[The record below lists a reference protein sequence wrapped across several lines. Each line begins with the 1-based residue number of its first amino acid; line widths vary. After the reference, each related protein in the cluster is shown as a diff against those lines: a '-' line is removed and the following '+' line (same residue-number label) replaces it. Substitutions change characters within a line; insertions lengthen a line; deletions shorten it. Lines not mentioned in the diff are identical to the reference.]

1 MARHVLLLLWLVLR
15 MLLRFVV
22 GEGGGRRS
30 DMTLWGTRLGA
41 RVGRAVVGLAAVAT
55 VLGSMAPAA
64 AHERYRVRPGD
75 TLLDV
80 AARLGVDPGA
90 LAAANG
96 IVDRD
101 VILAGQTL
109 VVPPAGASGAS
120 TAAGG
125 RAGPGSYRVRPGDT
139 LTDLAPRLGVPQRRL
154 VEANS
159 LSNPNRI
166 VAGQT
171 LTVPTGGGT
180 PAAASSRRG
189 GGSWRCPVPGAGFV
203 DDFGYVKPTGHVH
216 QGVDLYAPRGAPV
229 VAPVSGLVGAFPNPL
244 GGKAVHL
251 SGDDGNRYYGA
262 HLDRYGRTGRVSAG
276 TVIGYVGN
284 SGDAVGGPT
293 HLHFEVRPG
302 GGAPTSPYPLLI
314 SACR

>member
-1 MARHVLLLLWLVLR
+1 
-15 MLLRFVV
+15 
-22 GEGGGRRS
+22 
-30 DMTLWGTRLGA
+30 MTLWSTTPGSRL
-41 RVGRAVVGLAAVAT
+41 GRAVLGLAAVAT
-55 VLGSMAPAA
+55 VLGSMAPAG
-64 AHERYRVRPGD
+64 AHERYRVRKGD

-90 LAAANG
+90 LATANG
-96 IVDRD
+96 IDDRD
-101 VILAGQTL
+101 LILAGQTL
-109 VVPPAGASGAS
+109 VVPPAGASAPGTS
-120 TAAGG
+120 SGG
-125 RAGPGSYRVRPGDT
+125 KGGSGSYRVRPGDT
-139 LTDLAPRLGVPQRRL
+139 LADLAPRLGVSQRRL
-154 VEANS
+154 AEANS

-171 LTVPTGGGT
+171 LSVPTGGPTGT
-180 PAAASSRRG
+180 APGHAAGGASSRR

-203 DDFGYVKPTGHVH
+203 DDFGYVKPTGQVH
-216 QGVDLYAPRGAPV
+216 QGVDLYARRGTPV
-229 VAPVSGLVGAFPNPL
+229 VAPVSGVVSTFPNHL

-302 GGAPTSPYPLLI
+302 GGSPMSPYPLLAR
-314 SACR
+314 ACR

>member
-1 MARHVLLLLWLVLR
+1 MTFWDSTMSARL
-15 MLLRFVV
+15 
-22 GEGGGRRS
+22 
-30 DMTLWGTRLGA
+30 
-41 RVGRAVVGLAAVAT
+41 GRAVLGLAAVAT

-64 AHERYRVRPGD
+64 AHERYRVRRGD

-80 AARLGVDPGA
+80 AARFGVDPGA

-96 IVDRD
+96 IEDRD
-101 VILAGQTL
+101 MILAGQTL
-109 VVPPAGASGAS
+109 VVPPAGAVGPGTSSGGK
-120 TAAGG
+120 GG
-125 RAGPGSYRVRPGDT
+125 SGSYRVRPGDT
-139 LTDLAPRLGVPQRRL
+139 LADLAPRLGVSQRRL
-154 VEANS
+154 ADANS

-171 LTVPTGGGT
+171 LTVPTGSGASASTT
-180 PAAASSRRG
+180 PGHGAGASSRRG
-189 GGSWRCPVPGAGFV
+189 GGSWRCPLPGAGFV
-203 DDFGYVKPTGHVH
+203 DDFGYVKPGGHVH

-229 VAPVSGLVGAFPNPL
+229 VAPVAGVVSTFPNNL

-262 HLDRYGRTGRVSAG
+262 HLDRYGRTGRVGPG

-302 GGAPTSPYPLLI
+302 GGAQTSPYPLLTA
-314 SACR
+314 ACR

>member
-1 MARHVLLLLWLVLR
+1 
-15 MLLRFVV
+15 
-22 GEGGGRRS
+22 
-30 DMTLWGTRLGA
+30 MTRWGTRLG
-41 RVGRAVVGLAAVAT
+41 GRLGKAVVGVAALAT
-55 VLGSMAPAA
+55 VLGAVAPAG
-64 AHERYRVRPGD
+64 AHERYRVRKGD

-96 IVDRD
+96 ITDRD
-101 VILAGQTL
+101 LILAGQTL
-109 VVPPAGASGAS
+109 VVPPAGASAPATS
-120 TAAGG
+120 SGG
-125 RAGPGSYRVRPGDT
+125 KGGPGAYRVRAGDT
-139 LTDLAPRLGVPQRRL
+139 LADLAPRLGVSQRRL
-154 VEANS
+154 AEANS
-159 LSNPNRI
+159 LTNPNRI

-171 LTVPTGGGT
+171 LTVPTGSGAS
-180 PAAASSRRG
+180 AATSSRAG

-216 QGVDLYAPRGAPV
+216 QGVDLYAPRGTPV
-229 VAPVSGLVGAFPNPL
+229 VAPVAGVVSTFPNHL

-251 SGDDGNRYYGA
+251 SGNDGNRYYGA

-302 GGAPTSPYPLLI
+302 GAVPVSPYPFLAN
-314 SACR
+314 ACR